1 MTPLPPDNSIAAMV
15 LLTAFAVGLV
25 LITEALVSLLK

>member
-15 LLTAFAVGLV
+15 VLTAFAVALV
-25 LITEALVSLLK
+25 LIAEALASLLK